1 MAETAVQPEA
11 TPAVTASNDA
21 HLPVPHRAGDSAP
34 AIPAGGR
41 TITEGAAQVLY
52 ADPECVFYNRVQVFN
67 RA

>member
-1 MAETAVQPEA
+1 M
-11 TPAVTASNDA
+11 VTASNDT

-52 ADPECVFYNRVQVFN
+52 AGPECVFYNRVQVFN